1 MCRGTCSRFLEREDL
16 LTMRMLKNLIRFL
29 LIGSCLWAASCS
41 SREDAASTNQQ
52 ERPAIAA
59 AVQAHDFAP
68 GQLEAHYQKHGDQ
81 FGGITREQYLAKA
94 RELLNAAVGND
105 ILEKTRPN
113 GDVMHFCVSSGEF
126 AVMTPHGRIRT
137 FFKTDMR
144 YWMRQ

>member
-1 MCRGTCSRFLEREDL
+1 
-16 LTMRMLKNLIRFL
+16 MRMLKNLIRFL

-94 RELLNAAVGND
+94 RPGLHLDAKPVGWDLQQQLNDLDCEA
-105 ILEKTRPN
+105 KRKRP
-113 GDVMHFCVSSGEF
+113 SS
-126 AVMTPHGRIRT
+126 
-137 FFKTDMR
+137 
-144 YWMRQ
+144 